1 MEFKNSFLVDRP
13 LKEAWRLLLDVPS
26 IAACVPGATLTEVVG
41 ADTYKGRVAVRLGP
55 VALSFDGTAKIAAR
69 DEESAT
75 ATVQASG
82 TDAKGRG
89 GAQAVVHFS
98 LEPTGQSTRVN
109 VRTDL
114 RLSGS
119 VAQYGRAS
127 GLIADVADQILRQFE
142 RNLAASLAAQSA
154 TTRAEDRPAAP
165 AAAPIDLHRVGLKAL
180 WNALCRWLRALTAR
194 AVGTSADRKGGA

>member
-26 IAACVPGATLTEVVG
+26 IAACVPGASLTEVVDG
-41 ADTYKGRVAVRLGP
+41 DTYKGRVAVRLGP

-89 GAQAVVHFS
+89 GAQSVVHFS
-98 LEPTGQSTRVN
+98 LEPMDQSTRVN

-142 RNLAASLAAQSA
+142 RNLSARLASDHA
-154 TTRAEDRPAAP
+154 TAREAITAAP
-165 AAAPIDLHRVGLKAL
+165 AAAPADLHVIGLKVL
-180 WNALCRWLRALTAR
+180 WNAMRRWLRALRAR
-194 AVGTSADRKGGA
+194 ALGVSADHKKGA